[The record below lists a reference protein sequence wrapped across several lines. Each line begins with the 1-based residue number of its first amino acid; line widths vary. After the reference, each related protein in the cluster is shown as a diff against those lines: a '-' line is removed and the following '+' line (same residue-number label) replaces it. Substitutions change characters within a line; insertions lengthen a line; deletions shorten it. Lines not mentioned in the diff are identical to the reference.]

1 MWRMFKKRRGRL
13 TAEIHP
19 DEIFIDSSNL
29 PDFDRDQFEGR
40 LEKPLSSRSFVFA
53 GGAVVLIFL
62 LLLGR
67 AGTLQVLRG
76 AAYAE
81 RARNNQLSE
90 ETIFA
95 DRGIIADRKGVFLA
109 YNERSVQDFAARMY
123 APMQGLAHVV
133 GYVRLPA
140 KDSSDVYFRSVFE
153 GVDGVEHAFNTE
165 LGGVN
170 GIKLTETDVLGKVVS
185 ESVVEPPIPGK
196 KITLSID
203 AAVTQGLYNAIA
215 ERAHSSN
222 FQGGAAVIMD
232 IQTGE
237 LLALTSYPEFS
248 QNAVTGGDAAVLK
261 EINADKR
268 QPFLDRAVDGLY
280 APGSIVK
287 PIVAAAALTEGVID
301 EYKQILST
309 GALTVPNPYDPKK
322 PTIFRDWRVNG
333 WTDARR
339 AIAVSSDIYFYQV
352 GGGFGDQKGLG
363 IEKLG
368 NYYRMFGF
376 GTDAG
381 LAGFSSKGGNVPS
394 QAWKAKT
401 FPSDPVWRVGN
412 TYHTAIGQY
421 GMQVTPLQAAR
432 TAAVFANGGTLL
444 TPTLIASTTPSGTKL
459 PLSAHVLNVSREGM
473 RMSVSEGV
481 AQSVKFD
488 FVHIAAKTGT
498 AQVGVHNEFMN
509 SWLIGFFP
517 YEHPRYAFAVVL
529 ERGPAGTLMGAPS
542 AMNTFF
548 LWLKA
553 NAPEY
558 LE

>member
-1 MWRMFKKRRGRL
+1 MWRIFKKRRGKL
-13 TAEIHP
+13 TQEIHP
-19 DEIFIDSSNL
+19 DEILIDSSNL
-29 PDFDRDQFEGR
+29 PAFDRDQFEGR
-40 LEKPLSSRSFVFA
+40 LEKPLSSRTFVVA
-53 GGAVVLIFL
+53 GAVVVVVCVM
-62 LLLGR
+62 LLGR
-67 AGTLQVLRG
+67 AGSLQVVQG
-76 AAYAE
+76 SMYAE
-81 RARNNQLSE
+81 RARNNQLSQE
-90 ETIFA
+90 VIFA
-95 DRGIIADRKGVFLA
+95 DRGIIVDRKGIALA
-109 YNERSVQDFAARMY
+109 YNERGTEDFATRVY
-123 APMQGLAHVV
+123 AQLQGLAHVV
-133 GYVRLPA
+133 GYVQLPA

-153 GVDGVEHAFNTE
+153 GVDGVEHAFNAD

-170 GIKLTETDVLGKVVS
+170 GIKLTETDVHGKVVS
-185 ESVVEPPIPGK
+185 ESVVEPPVPGK

-203 AAVTQGLYNAIA
+203 AKLTQGLYRAIA
-215 ERAHSSN
+215 ERADGSG

-232 IQTGE
+232 VHTGE

-248 QNAVTGGDAAVLK
+248 QNAVTGGDAAALK
-261 EINADKR
+261 ALNADKR

-301 EYKQILST
+301 EHKQILST

-339 AIAVSSDIYFYQV
+339 AIAVSSDIYFYEV

-376 GTDAG
+376 GADAG
-381 LAGFSSKGGNVPS
+381 LAGFSSKSGSVPS
-394 QAWKAKT
+394 QEWKAKT
-401 FPSDPVWRVGN
+401 FPSDPLWRVGN

-421 GMQVTPLQAAR
+421 GMQVTPLQAVR
-432 TAAVFANGGTLL
+432 TAAVFANGGFLL
-444 TPTLIASTTPSGTKL
+444 TPTLVASSSRMGTKL
-459 PLSAHVLNVSREGM
+459 PLSAHVLGVSREGM
-473 RMSVSEGV
+473 RMSVTEGV

-498 AQVGVHNEFMN
+498 AQVGAHNEFMN

-517 YEHPRYAFAVVL
+517 YENPRYAFAVVL
-529 ERGPAGTLMGAPS
+529 ERAPAGTLMGAPA

-548 LWLKA
+548 LWLKD

>member
-1 MWRMFKKRRGRL
+1 MWWLFKKRRGKLRS
-13 TAEIHP
+13 EIQP
-19 DEIFIDSSNL
+19 DEILIDSSNL
-29 PDFDRDQFEGR
+29 PHFDRDQFEGR
-40 LEKPLSSRSFVFA
+40 LEKPLSSRAFVVA
-53 GGAVVLIFL
+53 GAVVVVVFL

-67 AGTLQVLRG
+67 AGNLQVVQG

-95 DRGIIADRKGVFLA
+95 DRGIIADRNGLALA
-109 YNERSVQDFAARMY
+109 YNERGSEDFATRVY
-123 APMQGLAHVV
+123 TSMQGLAHVV
-133 GYVRLPA
+133 GYVKLPA

-153 GVDGVEHAFNTE
+153 GVDGVERAFDKE

-170 GIKLTETDVLGKVVS
+170 GLKLTETDVHGKVVS
-185 ESVVEPPIPGK
+185 ESVVEPAVPGK

-203 AAVTQGLYNAIA
+203 AKVTEGLYNAIA
-215 ERAHSSN
+215 ERAHSSK

-232 IQTGE
+232 VHTGE

-248 QNAVTGGDAAVLK
+248 QNAVTAGDSTVLK
-261 EINADKR
+261 ELNADKR

-309 GALTVPNPYDPKK
+309 GALTVPNPYDLKK

-339 AIAVSSDIYFYQV
+339 AIAVSSDIYFYEV

-368 NYYRMFGF
+368 AYYRMFGF
-376 GTDAG
+376 GADAG
-381 LAGFSSKGGNVPS
+381 LAGFSSKTGNVPS
-394 QAWKAKT
+394 QEWKAKT

-421 GMQVTPLQAAR
+421 GMQVTPLQAVR
-432 TAAVFANGGTLL
+432 TAAVFANGGVLVN
-444 TPTLIASTTPSGTKL
+444 PTLVASATAGGTKL
-459 PLSAHVLNVSREGM
+459 PLSAHVLEVSREGM
-473 RMSVSEGV
+473 RMSVTEGV

-498 AQVGVHNEFMN
+498 AEVGVHKEFIN

-542 AMNTFF
+542 AMNAFF